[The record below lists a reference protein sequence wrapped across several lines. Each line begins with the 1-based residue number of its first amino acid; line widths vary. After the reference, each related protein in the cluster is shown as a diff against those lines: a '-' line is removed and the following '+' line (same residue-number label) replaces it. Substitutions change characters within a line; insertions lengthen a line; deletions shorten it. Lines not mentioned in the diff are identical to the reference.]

1 MLEADLK
8 MKLFY
13 AVRPWED
20 EPDHAEWIDGEVDH
34 PTTNATGFK
43 CRIVRNKTTGTLCG
57 YVGIP
62 KEHRFWGIG
71 YDADRELQDISRN
84 VHGGLTYSEQGD
96 DGWWYFGFDTA
107 HADDF
112 APAIVELLIETGR
125 KDLNLKFWNCVN
137 YRTWEFVEN
146 EVHWLAWRLQKYD
159 EYEKEGDD
167 E

>member
-1 MLEADLK
+1 MLEAHHK
-8 MKLFY
+8 MKLFF

-34 PTTNATGFK
+34 PTGNGTMFK
-43 CRIVRNKTTGTLCG
+43 CRIVRNKHTGTLCG
-57 YVGIP
+57 YVGVP
-62 KEHRFWGIG
+62 KENRFWGMEYNG
-71 YDADRELQDISRN
+71 NTDMDLRAISRD
-84 VHGGLTYSEQGD
+84 VHGGFTYSAKGD

-107 HADDF
+107 HHGDF
-112 APAIVELLIETGR
+112 APTTIELAIARHVSNSR
-125 KDLNLKFWNCVN
+125 FYDCMS

-167 E
+167 A